1 LRWGGLHCFREE
13 ELLRDCIVLSI
24 ISLSREEEQ
33 EEEEAEQQ
41 QEETRRKR
49 KKKKKRRRTKRKYI
63 ELLGSAITD
72 NMSVQEYL
80 EKHKLSMRIED
91 AVNAAVR
98 AKSPDPVIFIV
109 CTLLAIYV
117 LPVFQNF
124 VHSNLRERFACLLL
138 ERDLLKQAKKKKKK
152 KIVFRNCVM
161 IACLLVTLVLCCVG
175 EMLLDF
181 SPIN

>member
-1 LRWGGLHCFREE
+1 M
-13 ELLRDCIVLSI
+13 LST

-33 EEEEAEQQ
+33 EEEEEEEEEEEAEQQ

-117 LPVFQNF
+117 LPVF
-124 VHSNLRERFACLLL
+124 L
-138 ERDLLKQAKKKKKK
+138 E
-152 KIVFRNCVM
+152 
-161 IACLLVTLVLCCVG
+161 LCA
-175 EMLLDF
+175 F
-181 SPIN
+181 QF

>member
-1 LRWGGLHCFREE
+1 LRRGGLHCFREE
-13 ELLRDCIVLSI
+13 ELLGDCIVLSI
-24 ISLSREEEQ
+24 ISLSREEEEEEE

-117 LPVFQNF
+117 LPVF
-124 VHSNLRERFACLLL
+124 L
-138 ERDLLKQAKKKKKK
+138 E
-152 KIVFRNCVM
+152 
-161 IACLLVTLVLCCVG
+161 LCA
-175 EMLLDF
+175 F
-181 SPIN
+181 QF

>member
-1 LRWGGLHCFREE
+1 M
-13 ELLRDCIVLSI
+13 LSI
-24 ISLSREEEQ
+24 NISLSREEEEEEE

-49 KKKKKRRRTKRKYI
+49 KKKKKKKRKYI
-63 ELLGSAITD
+63 EILGSAITD

-117 LPVFQNF
+117 LAVFQNF
-124 VHSNLRERFACLLL
+124 VQF
-138 ERDLLKQAKKKKKK
+138 Q
-152 KIVFRNCVM
+152 FW
-161 IACLLVTLVLCCVG
+161 
-175 EMLLDF
+175 
-181 SPIN
+181 

>member
-1 LRWGGLHCFREE
+1 MRRRGLHCFREE
-13 ELLRDCIVLSI
+13 ELLRDRIVLSI
-24 ISLSREEEQ
+24 ISLSREEEV
-33 EEEEAEQQ
+33 EEAEQQ
-41 QEETRRKR
+41 QQEER
-49 KKKKKRRRTKRKYI
+49 KKKKRRRTKRKYI

-109 CTLLAIYV
+109 CTLFAIYV

-124 VHSNLRERFACLLL
+124 VHSNSAREVCLLATRERY
-138 ERDLLKQAKKKKKK
+138 AKAGEEEEEEEEEDR
-152 KIVFRNCVM
+152 VQELHDG
-161 IACLLVTLVLCCVG
+161 LLVCL
-175 EMLLDF
+175 
-181 SPIN
+181 

>member
-1 LRWGGLHCFREE
+1 LRRGGLHCFREE
-13 ELLRDCIVLSI
+13 ELLRDCIALSI
-24 ISLSREEEQ
+24 ISLSREEE
-33 EEEEAEQQ
+33 EAEEQ

-49 KKKKKRRRTKRKYI
+49 KKKKKKRRRTKRKYI

-124 VHSNLRERFACLLL
+124 VHSNSEREFCLLATRERFAKAGEEEEEEEEEEDRVQQLH
-138 ERDLLKQAKKKKKK
+138 DG
-152 KIVFRNCVM
+152 
-161 IACLLVTLVLCCVG
+161 LLVCL
-175 EMLLDF
+175 
-181 SPIN
+181 